1 MSSDPEP
8 GIDAGRFGRILL
20 LVGFVTTV
28 FLFLT
33 ANRLTGDAL
42 RIGAVAI
49 AMVGLITAI
58 IGFLV
63 AAGSAVDAS

>member
-1 MSSDPEP
+1 VSSDVEP
-8 GIDAGRFGRILL
+8 GIDTGRFGRILA
-20 LVGFVTTV
+20 LVGFVTTA

-33 ANRLTGDAL
+33 ASRLSGDAL

-49 AMVGLITAI
+49 GMVGLITAI

>member
-1 MSSDPEP
+1 MSSEP
-8 GIDAGRFGRILL
+8 GIDTGRFGRILA

-33 ANRLTGDAL
+33 AQRLSGDAFQ
-42 RIGAVAI
+42 IGAVAI
-49 AMVGLITAI
+49 GMVGLITAI